1 MPAILIV
8 ILKINFV
15 LLLFTAAYYALLR
28 RFTFYNLNRA
38 FLIFGI
44 LFSSL
49 YPFIDL
55 SGLFNRHQEKMPQ
68 LHEVVTQIQ
77 SVKISPQPL
86 VNFWSIMMVVM
97 IIGALVLAIRLIIQL
112 WSLYQIHSKATSAKC
127 NDIHIKKLEGNV
139 SPFSFWR
146 NIYINPSLYTP
157 SELENIL
164 KHEQIHVKEL
174 HTLDI
179 LIAELSTIFYWFNP
193 GVWLMKKAIK
203 ENIEFITDAEIL
215 NAGANKKN
223 YQYSLLTVSNLQLK
237 SNLVN
242 SFNFSDIKTRIKMM
256 NKGKSRKSSIL
267 IYAFIFP
274 VILVIC
280 LIFTISKAK
289 ESVAFKQFKTIQ
301 TKVKLLKKSD
311 IKPSASLQKEVKTT
325 AASVKQEKEQAPVII
340 EQSEFKLTKNNAEL
354 NDTSFYSPQI
364 LLDKVNQ
371 FTDAIKMKADPSVK
385 MSITYVKAD
394 QSTRIDTNK
403 IKRVVYFS
411 LKDSPAMDIKDS
423 TLVTYYLNGEV
434 VNKDRIANYDPK
446 QIKSISF
453 IKNGKIEGTGIRI
466 ETN

>member
-446 QIKSISF
+446 QIKSISV
-453 IKNGKIEGTGIRI
+453 IKNGKISGTGIKI

>member
-193 GVWLMKKAIK
+193 GVWLMKRAIM

-446 QIKSISF
+446 QIKSISV

>member
-1 MPAILIV
+1 MPVILIV

-55 SGLFNRHQEKMPQ
+55 SGLFNRHQQKMPQ
-68 LHEVVTQIQ
+68 LKEVVTQIQ

-86 VNFWSIMMVVM
+86 VNFWSIMMAVM
-97 IIGALVLAIRLIIQL
+97 IIGALALAVRLIIQL
-112 WSLYQIHSKATSAKC
+112 WSLYQIHSQATSAKC

-223 YQYSLLTVSNLQLK
+223 YQYSLLTVNNLQLK

-256 NKGKSRKSSIL
+256 NKGKSKKSSVL

-301 TKVKLLKKSD
+301 TKVQLLKKSD
-311 IKPSASLQKEVKTT
+311 IKSSVSLQKEVKTSV
-325 AASVKQEKEQAPVII
+325 ASVKQEKEQAPVII
-340 EQSEFKLTKNNAEL
+340 EQSEIKLIKYDSDPS
-354 NDTSFYSPQI
+354 DTSFYSPQI
-364 LLDKVNQ
+364 LLDKIDQITNAVKSNL
-371 FTDAIKMKADPSVK
+371 DPSVK
-385 MSITYVKAD
+385 VNF
-394 QSTRIDTNK
+394 TRIKIDKSAKIDTNK
-403 IKRVVYFS
+403 IKKVLVLS
-411 LKDSPAMDIKDS
+411 LKDSPEINLKDS
-423 TLVTYYLNGEV
+423 TKVVYYLNGEV
-434 VNKDRIANYDPK
+434 VNKDRVSNYDPK
-446 QIKSISF
+446 QIKSITI
-453 IKNGKIEGTGIRI
+453 IKNNKMEGTGIRI

>member
-86 VNFWSIMMVVM
+86 VNFWSIMMFVM
-97 IIGALVLAIRLIIQL
+97 IIGALALAIRLVIQL

-127 NDIHIKKLEGNV
+127 NDVHIKKLEGNV

-146 NIYINPSLYTP
+146 NIYINPNLYTP
-157 SELENIL
+157 SELDNIL

-256 NKGKSRKSSIL
+256 NKGKSKKSSVL

-289 ESVAFKQFKTIQ
+289 ESVAFNQFRTIQ

-311 IKPSASLQKEVKTT
+311 IKPSASLQKEVETT
-325 AASVKQEKEQAPVII
+325 TASVKQEKEQAPVII
-340 EQSEFKLTKNNAEL
+340 EQSEIKLIKSNAEPK
-354 NDTSFYSPQI
+354 DTSFYSPQI
-364 LLDKVNQ
+364 LLNKVNQ
-371 FTDAIKMKADPSVK
+371 FTEVIKMKADPSVK

-411 LKDSPAMDIKDS
+411 LKDSPAIDIKDS

-446 QIKSISF
+446 QIKSISV
-453 IKNGKIEGTGIRI
+453 IKNGKISGTGIKI

>member
-446 QIKSISF
+446 QIKSISV

>member
-411 LKDSPAMDIKDS
+411 LKDSPAIDIKDS

-446 QIKSISF
+446 QIKSISV